1 MIIDE
6 LSSEK
11 GGYSEAAEIE
21 SSQEVKTMEEPRE
34 SDLQNNDGDTT
45 MTTRQPAQSEQY
57 NEDEH
62 EEEDGSGEQTTL

>member
-21 SSQEVKTMEEPRE
+21 SSQEVKTMEELRE

-45 MTTRQPAQSEQY
+45 MTTRKPA
-57 NEDEH
+57 
-62 EEEDGSGEQTTL
+62 